1 MAAPRSGGS
10 VPPVSHA
17 APVPEPDSRLVEEL
31 ARLAVRVGANVQPGQ
46 VVSLN
51 AQVGGQEPLAR
62 AIAVEAYRAGAEYV
76 DVGWFDPL
84 VKRARLEHAA
94 ESTLDVVP
102 PWLGHRILALGE
114 RRAAAISLVGS
125 VRPGLFGDIDPARV
139 GKDQLP
145 SLRETGD
152 VINRR
157 ELNWTVVPCPN
168 AGWASQVHPD
178 LDPEEALRRLE
189 DEVRL
194 VCRLDADD
202 PVAAWRAR
210 GEELD
215 AAASKLDARRF
226 DALRLEGP
234 GTDLTVG
241 LLPSSRFIA
250 AGMDSVGG
258 ITHLANI
265 PTEEVFTTPDP
276 TRVDGVVRAT
286 KPLTLGGTTVD
297 GIEVEFRDGEVTRI
311 EARTGA
317 DVLRGWIAR
326 DEGARRLGELA
337 LVDGSGRIGRTGTV
351 FHETLLDENAASHL
365 ALGSAYTM
373 CLADE
378 ADHAKANR
386 SAIHVDFMVG
396 GDDVAVHGRDADGVE
411 VPVLERG
418 AWRI

>member
-1 MAAPRSGGS
+1 M
-10 VPPVSHA
+10 H
-17 APVPEPDSRLVEEL
+17 
-31 ARLAVRVGANVQPGQ
+31 VGANVRPGQ
-46 VVSLN
+46 VVALN

-62 AIAVEAYRAGAEYV
+62 AIAAEAYRAGAEYV

-94 ESTLDVVP
+94 ENTLDAVP
-102 PWLGHRILALGE
+102 SWLGHRILALGE
-114 RRAAAISLVGS
+114 RRSAAISLVGS
-125 VRPGLFGDIDPARV
+125 VRPGLYADLDPARV

-145 SLRETGD
+145 ALRETGD

-168 AGWASQVHPD
+168 GGWAGQVHPD
-178 LDPEEALRRLE
+178 LDPETALRRLE
-189 DEVRL
+189 DEVRTI
-194 VCRLDADD
+194 CRLDEGDA
-202 PVAAWRAR
+202 VAAWQRR

-215 AAASKLDARRF
+215 AAARRLDDRGF
-226 DALRLEGP
+226 DALRFVGP

-250 AGMDSVGG
+250 AGMDSIGG

-276 TRVDGVVRAT
+276 TRTEGVVRAT

-297 GIEVEFRDGEVTRI
+297 GIEVEFRDGEVVRA
-311 EARTGA
+311 EARTGVE
-317 DVLRGWIAR
+317 VLRGWIAR
-326 DEGARRLGELA
+326 DAGARRLGECA
-337 LVDGSGRIGRTGTV
+337 LVDGSGRIGPTGTV

-378 ADHAKANR
+378 ADHERANR

-396 GDDVAVHGRDADGVE
+396 GDDVAVHGLDAGGTST
-411 VPVLERG
+411 PVLERG
-418 AWRI
+418 AWRT